1 MSSSASLKALQHR
14 AESQKERW
22 CRQFAIEWRCW
33 LLIAHHLA
41 SWRAQPQR
49 GLQVWRVA
57 KSVFRTGGCIARWK
71 PRLMSAIP
79 IVFPTYETIVSRKL
93 QCSDCK
99 IGKNSR
105 RTPLLSNGQRQ
116 KSLRLDVANVATL
129 HHPGKLNGTGRT
141 GDGTKAADQDDSP
154 QYGSFVTSQ

>member
-22 CRQFAIEWRCW
+22 CRQFAIEWRYW

-93 QCSDCK
+93 QADDVDHLHLHLHDSAS
-99 IGKNSR
+99 SR
-105 RTPLLSNGQRQ
+105 RDAMLLAPTA
-116 KSLRLDVANVATL
+116 RLERIVDARLCYQTVNVGSRHVLTS
-129 HHPGKLNGTGRT
+129 RT
-141 GDGTKAADQDDSP
+141 SRLCIIRV
-154 QYGSFVTSQ
+154 S

>member
-1 MSSSASLKALQHR
+1 MYGGKLKQRLTLSQWLSHYYYPHFPPASTWRISTANLQVNRRLMSSSASLKALQHR

-57 KSVFRTGGCIARWK
+57 KSVFRTGGCIARSK
-71 PRLMSAIP
+71 PPPECDPHWFSNIWNDRLS
-79 IVFPTYETIVSRKL
+79 
-93 QCSDCK
+93 Q
-99 IGKNSR
+99 
-105 RTPLLSNGQRQ
+105 TPM
-116 KSLRLDVANVATL
+116 LRL
-129 HHPGKLNGTGRT
+129 
-141 GDGTKAADQDDSP
+141 QDWKE
-154 QYGSFVTSQ
+154 